1 MKGSLKEIM
10 LARHLKEVTSDKFVI
25 EMNMPKEY
33 PAIKA
38 RHTMD
43 GGVRDRFFAAV
54 AELPNE
60 VTVIHPFN
68 VDAFAPSNERTFYVA
83 PDGCD
88 SAEGTKDSPLA
99 SIKEALSRLAGK
111 NGGKIVLRGGL
122 YDMAE
127 TVNVT
132 AEHSGTVES
141 PLIITAEKGEVPMLS
156 TSRAIPASA
165 FAPVTDEAVLAR
177 LPEAVRGKVVVA
189 DLNSLG
195 LTEYGTV
202 SSAKV
207 LVNSVEQNLARYP
220 NAGENLIPV
229 GTNIVCAG
237 WDMEK
242 EEPCGDWEIGIE
254 DERCLNW
261 LDDGEIYIFGAL
273 VWEWTRL
280 YARLQKIDGDTHTIR
295 GYKNFQRAGV
305 QNEHNNTY
313 YFTNVIEELDV
324 PGEWYLDRKSGKLYI
339 YPPEESFKDGDDIR
353 FITENIDVMVLKD
366 AENVIID
373 RLDMGRC
380 YGYALHGIDCRQLLV
395 QRCHFTGICGDP
407 EIDME
412 CIAIEGGSKSGFTDC
427 VIEHFSARAGSV
439 SGGDRKTLTPA
450 NNFIQ
455 NCKIVNPHCRFG
467 ISNGGGVG
475 NIVSHNYSHNT
486 TMGCG
491 GSNEGIMEY
500 NIVEGGDTETSD
512 TGMIYVAGGGCSTC
526 GNHYRYNYFFDFAMG
541 DYGVYFDDLSRGM
554 YAYGNIVVGNGSTDG
569 GFNWHGGGRSFNHH
583 NGGEHCYWNNVS
595 IDAGYFAFGGDISY
609 WVRSEDHW
617 KGFFAGIHD
626 AASNMAKGK
635 YLERYPT
642 YRDYAANVFEHYADR
657 QDHEYKEF
665 DGIAEKYL
673 RMPWCNHYENNLIFR
688 ANRPYK
694 FDNGIETATG
704 LETNYITNEDPGFTD
719 LENRDYTFRKD
730 AEVFKKIPGFI
741 APPFEK
747 MGPVGE

>member
-1 MKGSLKEIM
+1 MKGSLKDIM
-10 LARHLKEVTSDKFVI
+10 LARHPSEVTRDRFII
-25 EMNMPKEY
+25 EMNMPTEY

-38 RHTMD
+38 RHTME
-43 GGVRDRFFAAV
+43 GGVRDRFFASV
-54 AELPNE
+54 AELPDE
-60 VTVIHPFN
+60 ITVIHPFN
-68 VDAFAPSNERTFYVA
+68 VDAFVGSNERTVYVA
-83 PDGCD
+83 VNGCD
-88 SAEGTKDSPLA
+88 SAEGTKDAPLA
-99 SIKEALSRLAGK
+99 SLKEALSRLSGK
-111 NGGKIVLRGGL
+111 KGGKIVMGGGL
-122 YDMAE
+122 YDMTE
-127 TVNVT
+127 TVNIT

-141 PLIITAEKGEVPMLS
+141 PLIITAAEGEVPMLS

-165 FAPVTDEAVLAR
+165 FVPVTDEAVLAR
-177 LPEAVRGKVVVA
+177 LPEASRGKVVVA
-189 DLNSLG
+189 DLPSLG
-195 LTEYGTV
+195 ITDYGNV
-202 SSAKV
+202 RSAK
-207 LVNSVEQNLARYP
+207 LLINSVEQSLSRYP
-220 NAGENLIPV
+220 NAGETLIPV
-229 GTNIVCAG
+229 GKNIVCSG
-237 WDMEK
+237 WDDEK
-242 EEPCGDWEIGIE
+242 EEPFGDWEIGIE
-254 DERCLNW
+254 DDRCLNW
-261 LDDGEIYIFGAL
+261 LDDGEVHIYGAL

-280 YARLQKIDGDTHTIR
+280 YARLQKIDKDAHTIR
-295 GYKNFQRAGV
+295 GYKNFQRHGV

-313 YFTNVIEELDV
+313 FFLNVLEELDV
-324 PGEWYLDRKSGKLYI
+324 PGEWFLDRKTGKLYV
-339 YPPEESFKDGDDIR
+339 YPPEETFKDGDDIR
-353 FITENIDVMVLKD
+353 FITEAIDVIVAEG

-373 RLDMGRC
+373 RLNIGRC
-380 YGYALHGIDCRQLLV
+380 CGYIIHGINCRQFLV
-395 QRCHFTGICGDP
+395 QRCRLTGACGDV
-407 EIDME
+407 ENDRCAFE
-412 CIAIEGGSKSGFTDC
+412 IEGGYRSGIIDS
-427 VIEHFSARAGSV
+427 VIEHFSSRAGSI
-439 SGGDRKTLTPA
+439 SGGDRKNITPA

-554 YAYGNIVVGNGSTDG
+554 YAYGNIVVGNGTTEG
-569 GFNWHGGGRSFNHH
+569 GYNWHGGGRSFNHH
-583 NGGEHCYWNNVS
+583 NGGEHCYWNNIS

-609 WVRSEDHW
+609 WVRPEDHW
-617 KGFFAGIHD
+617 KGFFHGIHD
-626 AASNMAKGK
+626 VASNMAKGK

-642 YRDYAANVFEHYADR
+642 YRDYAANVFRHQADR
-657 QDHEYKEF
+657 QDPEYKEF

-688 ANRPYK
+688 AARPYK

-704 LETNYITNEDPGFTD
+704 LETNYITDEDPGFTD
-719 LENRDYTFRKD
+719 LENRDYTFKAD

-747 MGPVGE
+747 MGPTED